1 VKPEAAE
8 TFWQRFWATYKFR
21 RNFGRE
27 GWWRSFGGRSGQ
39 LGAIELRKNR
49 GRHSTDGTFA
59 EKLRL
64 SGFEALNEAL
74 DYY

>member
-27 GWWRSFGGRSGQ
+27 GWWHSFGGRSGQ

-49 GRHSTDGTFA
+49 EGTLQG
-59 EKLRL
+59 LRRVPRRFP
-64 SGFEALNEAL
+64 SNSPRTRFQG
-74 DYY
+74 